1 MSIEVL
7 STFDGLDDPK
17 QFQWFM
23 GHRKCSWCQTITGRW
38 CESCLDTWRCEFT
51 GSNGRPLCSI
61 HDQLANINMC
71 RPCFVAKV
79 GITMY
84 ELEVCLANGP
94 GPWKLLAM
102 TPEFFQA
109 PTIEPKMEDGTQP
122 IDGVSYCS
130 RDVFDQ
136 AMCDG
141 TFDVDVN

>member
-1 MSIEVL
+1 
-7 STFDGLDDPK
+7 
-17 QFQWFM
+17 
-23 GHRKCSWCQTITGRW
+23 
-38 CESCLDTWRCEFT
+38 
-51 GSNGRPLCSI
+51 
-61 HDQLANINMC
+61 
-71 RPCFVAKV
+71 
-79 GITMY
+79 MY
-84 ELEVCLANGP
+84 ELELLLALGP